1 MELVGG
7 KSEERR
13 GQTVGEK
20 VERASDGSSY
30 GEDGR
35 QGRAGPL
42 AQVTGTRKERHAC
55 GWRVVQTPS
64 LEVAFRKSWN
74 QVWQWS

>member
-13 GQTVGEK
+13 GQTGGEK

-35 QGRAGPL
+35 QGRAGRWP
-42 AQVTGTRKERHAC
+42 R
-55 GWRVVQTPS
+55 
-64 LEVAFRKSWN
+64 
-74 QVWQWS
+74 